1 MAEQKRGGPR
11 GHGPQGH
18 GFQRPKDF
26 RGTVSKLLRYIGRYK
41 GALAVVFVCLVIS
54 SVGSVMS
61 SYLLSLLSTTIFC
74 PATSPAC

>member
-26 RGTVSKLLRYIGRYK
+26 RGTVSKLLRYI
-41 GALAVVFVCLVIS
+41 AMTS
-54 SVGSVMS
+54 
-61 SYLLSLLSTTIFC
+61 SLLYLF
-74 PATSPAC
+74 PMLGLD

>member
-41 GALAVVFVCLVIS
+41 TAMRC
-54 SVGSVMS
+54 
-61 SYLLSLLSTTIFC
+61 
-74 PATSPAC
+74 

>member
-26 RGTVSKLLRYIGRYK
+26 RGTGNKLLRYIGRYK
-41 GALAVVFVCLVIS
+41 GALAVT
-54 SVGSVMS
+54 G
-61 SYLLSLLSTTIFC
+61 T
-74 PATSPAC
+74 